1 MNSFHGFA
9 RRSPA
14 TRPSRARR
22 IGNNIDW
29 VFATNGL
36 TVTDWKTV
44 VDHDP
49 STLQITGVIPS
60 DHAMV
65 AATLLIP

>member
-1 MNSFHGFA
+1 MFA
-9 RRSPA
+9 SNA
-14 TRPSRARR
+14 
-22 IGNNIDW
+22 
-29 VFATNGL
+29 L
-36 TVTDWKTV
+36 TVTEWKTV

-60 DHAMV
+60 DHSMV